1 MKSSYFAAG
10 AALCIVVATGQG
22 KSFPD
27 EATFFGM
34 CDASAAAAIDGEHF
48 IVADDE
54 DNVLRVFSRIGGKAL
69 SEHDLS
75 EFLGNQGK
83 KKPKEA
89 DLEGGAQIGSR
100 TFWITSHGRNSK
112 GKETPE
118 RQRLFATEVKFEGGK
133 VTVHHT
139 GKPYN
144 QLLEDLMAEPKLAAY
159 GLKEAAALA
168 PKSPGALNIEGMA
181 STPEK
186 HLLIGFRNPIPG
198 GKALLVPLINPD
210 AVIEGAKAEFGSPVE
225 LDLGGLGIRSLG
237 YHQDRY
243 LIIAGAFG
251 EGGGSKLY
259 EWNGKEQPRLIEQ
272 VSFNSLNPEGIA
284 FHRGNEGS
292 EYFVL
297 SDDGSLEIDG
307 CACKK
312 LKDAALKRF
321 RGRVVRF

>member
-1 MKSSYFAAG
+1 MRTPYLAVG
-10 AALCIVVATGQG
+10 AALLLLGTYVQG
-22 KSFPD
+22 NSFPD

-54 DNVLRVFSRIGGKAL
+54 DNTLRVFSRAGGKAL
-69 SEHDLS
+69 SEHELS
-75 EFLGNQGK
+75 EFLGNKGK

-89 DLEGGAQIGSR
+89 DLEAGAQIGNR

-118 RQRLFATEVKFEGGK
+118 RHRLFATEVKFENGK
-133 VTVHHT
+133 ASVAHT

-144 QLLEDLMAEPKLAAY
+144 QLLEDLVAEPKLAAY
-159 GLKEAAALA
+159 GLKEAAELA
-168 PKSPGALNIEGMA
+168 PKSPGALNIEGLS
-181 STPEK
+181 STPEN

-198 GKALLVPLINPD
+198 GKALLVPLLNPN
-210 AVIEGAKAEFGSPVE
+210 AVIEGARAEFGLPIE
-225 LDLGGLGIRSLG
+225 LDLGGLGVRSLG
-237 YHQDRY
+237 YYDDRY
-243 LIIAGAFG
+243 LIIAGKFG
-251 EGGGSKLY
+251 EGEGSKLY
-259 EWNGKEQPRLIEQ
+259 EWNGKDQPRLVER

-284 FHRGNEGS
+284 FHRKNGVN

-297 SDDGSLEIDG
+297 SDDGSVEIDG

-312 LKDAALKRF
+312 LKDPALKRF